1 MVKRHRHAAGGV
13 LLAALVGCHA
23 GLPSTRPTVR
33 GEQGPQT
40 IRCAV
45 IGGMTRTGLWQA
57 VSERFEKAT
66 GHRVETVVAG
76 PKDVIAPAMREG
88 QVDLIT
94 MHASDT
100 IINLVAEGYA
110 TDPWPWA
117 MNDLVIV
124 GPSDD
129 PAGIHGLTDAAE
141 AMRRIAAKKC
151 RFVVHQSLG
160 AMEVLRAVLRA
171 GQISYDP
178 EVLLLP
184 EQNPEARI
192 LEYAQERHA
201 YTLVGRI
208 PFLDG
213 KMPQESM
220 ELMVKGDPRLRRPYV
235 VAVANPQR
243 WPDARYGAAKELA
256 DFLRQPATQAWLAG
270 FGRGQLDDQPL
281 FFPVADETHKR

>member
-1 MVKRHRHAAGGV
+1 MQKRTRYVAGGF
-13 LLAALVGCHA
+13 LLAALAGCHA
-23 GLPSTRPTVR
+23 AVPGSRPAVP
-33 GEQGPQT
+33 GEQALQT
-40 IRCAV
+40 VRCAV

-66 GHRVETVVAG
+66 GHRVVTVVTG

-141 AMRRIAAKKC
+141 AMRRVAATKC

-160 AMEVLRAVLRA
+160 AMDVLRAILRSA
-171 GQISYDP
+171 AISYDP

-184 EQNPEARI
+184 EHNPELRI
-192 LEYAQERHA
+192 LEYAEGRHA

-213 KMPQESM
+213 KMPKKSL

-235 VAVANPQR
+235 VAVANPKR
-243 WPDARYGAAKELA
+243 WPDARCRAARELA
-256 DFLRQPATQAWLAG
+256 DFLRQPATQAWLAE
-270 FGRGQLDDQPL
+270 FGRGELDDQPL
-281 FFPVADETHKR
+281 FFPVAAEAQKR